1 MNQSLMLGILSVLL
15 CAIAIMLYRMR
26 KKVPTHTLLLV
37 LLLGGS
43 ITLLMAYPVRKK
55 ANTTTKDK
63 RQTSSI
69 NVKQTQSR
77 IPSITQCSCT
87 FRTIKL
93 KRDDYR
99 KQHLPRA
106 ISLTKN
112 AYIYNE
118 SNKSDY
124 LRKGKLVAVSTITGV
139 HFEDMKNS
147 SRHLTPL
154 ADKRLKELGSLFR
167 AYLKGT
173 KNEKSMFVISS
184 MTRSEEQQEV
194 IRRRFPKT
202 CTYGKT
208 THGFGVA
215 FDINKIQSPN
225 QCYSCSNALQKALT
239 KMQKEGK
246 LMICPESG
254 CIHITII
261 S

>member
-1 MNQSLMLGILSVLL
+1 MNPTYTFSLLGVLL
-15 CAIAIMLYRMR
+15 IAIALMLYRMR
-26 KKVPTHTLLLV
+26 DKIPARTMILV
-37 LLLGGS
+37 ILLGGS
-43 ITLLMAYPVRKK
+43 ITLLMAYPVPRRKAEK
-55 ANTTTKDK
+55 SKK
-63 RQTSSI
+63 QEE
-69 NVKQTQSR
+69 VKSPIKTR
-77 IPSITQCSCT
+77 KLKGITECSCT

-99 KQHLPRA
+99 KKHLPHAMR
-106 ISLTKN
+106 LTKN

-118 SNKSDY
+118 RNKYEY
-124 LRKGKLVAVSTITGV
+124 LRKGQLVEVNAIPGI
-139 HFEDMKNS
+139 HFENMKNS

-154 ADKRLKELGSLFR
+154 AYRRLKELSSLFR

-173 KNEKSMFVISS
+173 KNERSKFVISS

-215 FDINKIQSPN
+215 FDINKIQSPT
-225 QCYSCSNALQKALT
+225 QCNSCSTALQKALT

-254 CIHITII
+254 CIHITIT